1 MVYTTTFRQINY
13 IASWMK
19 DYIEK
24 AKTPF
29 ELKLAK
35 AMKEFISCLEKE
47 NILEPGLMMNDKCR
61 KLSIFGSNL
70 ENKRPYFGDVYQ
82 TLYKGS
88 FAQYAQAHRHRT
100 LNYQLQMLD
109 EKEYFIPPIIEDDEK
124 LVNEW
129 LSDIKSVSDV
139 TPQGELVL
147 ISEDGNYNNF
157 ILKCKERLCSAAQLE
172 IMRQTLKTL
181 LTYQEELE
189 RTSHPLS
196 EDIKMYTKGSRC
208 TFNDYKCS
216 SSCNFK
222 EGINCTRKI

>member
-1 MVYTTTFRQINY
+1 
-13 IASWMK
+13 
-19 DYIEK
+19 
-24 AKTPF
+24 
-29 ELKLAK
+29 
-35 AMKEFISCLEKE
+35 MKEFISCLEKE
-47 NILEPGLMMNDKCR
+47 NILEPGLMTNDKCR

-109 EKEYFIPPIIEDDEK
+109 EKEYFVPPIIEDDEK

-147 ISEDGNYNNF
+147 ISEDGNYSNF
-157 ILKCKERLCSAAQLE
+157 ILKCKRE
-172 IMRQTLKTL
+172 IMFG
-181 LTYQEELE
+181 
-189 RTSHPLS
+189 RTIRNYETNIKNFINLS
-196 EDIKMYTKGSRC
+196 RRIRTH
-208 TFNDYKCS
+208 FS
-216 SSCNFK
+216 S
-222 EGINCTRKI
+222 T